1 MPLMI
6 DATSL
11 LEHLQLLDVHR
22 TAMRS
27 ALDLMVTADGD
38 QFDDYAALSEQATAS
53 CQKTL
58 VELEQRLR
66 ELVSV
71 AEALPLIG

>member
-11 LEHLQLLDVHR
+11 VAHLQLLDIHG

-27 ALDLMVTADGD
+27 ALDLMVTAD
-38 QFDDYAALSEQATAS
+38 DDRYEDYSALSEQALAGY
-53 CQKTL
+53 QKAQ
-58 VELEQRLR
+58 VELVQRLR
-66 ELVSV
+66 ELVEA
-71 AEALPLIG
+71 AESRPD

>member
-11 LEHLQLLDVHR
+11 VAHLQLLDIHG

-27 ALDLMVTADGD
+27 ALDLMVTADD
-38 QFDDYAALSEQATAS
+38 DRYEDYAALSEQALAGY
-53 CQKTL
+53 QKAQ
-58 VELEQRLR
+58 VELVQRLR
-66 ELVSV
+66 ELVEA
-71 AEALPLIG
+71 AESRPD

>member
-11 LEHLQLLDVHR
+11 VAHLQMLDIHG
-22 TAMRS
+22 TAMRT

-38 QFDDYAALSEQATAS
+38 QFDEYAELSEQATES
-53 CQKTL
+53 YQKTQ
-58 VELEQRLR
+58 VELVQRLR
-66 ELVSV
+66 ELVEQ
-71 AEALPLIG
+71 AERRPV